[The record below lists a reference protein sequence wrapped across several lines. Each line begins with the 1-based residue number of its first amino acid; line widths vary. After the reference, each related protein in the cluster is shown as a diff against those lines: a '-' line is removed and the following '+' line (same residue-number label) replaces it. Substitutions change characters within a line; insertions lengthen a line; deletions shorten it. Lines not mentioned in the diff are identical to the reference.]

1 MNANIFIVI
10 FCAHIQCINCEDA
23 IEFQLSCPIGSRAY
37 GLTGYGQA
45 EIEEETK
52 LHSICLFCKND
63 LNKSSLHSEM
73 CVRNIDVANKLG
85 TNYDLKTI
93 PCYNLIIDNEVCNR
107 LYNVSICTLDL
118 KYKLDS
124 NLSKRIEI
132 QSNHECET
140 QPKPN
145 QQAVEMSCPN
155 SATFENTFSRITQFK
170 NETGPYISLN
180 SSCIICTEKG
190 NTGLSG
196 RYEFTVC
203 STARPAQPNDEVKT
217 DIYDW
222 PSTKLDEEQ
231 RKQMCGYR
239 LNKYHKHFLPEN
251 LIPCNF
257 KVILL

>member
-63 LNKSSLHSEM
+63 LNISSLHSEM
-73 CVRNIDVANKLG
+73 CVRNIDVANRLG
-85 TNYDLKTI
+85 TNYNLKTI
-93 PCYNLIIDNEVCNR
+93 PCYNLIIHNEDCNR
-107 LYNVSICTLDL
+107 LYTVSICIMDL

-124 NLSKRIEI
+124 NLSKLIEM

-145 QQAVEMSCPN
+145 QQAVDMSCPN

-170 NETGPYISLN
+170 NGPSISVN

-239 LNKYHKHFLPEN
+239 LNKSHKHFIPEN
-251 LIPCNF
+251 LIPCNY

>member
-10 FCAHIQCINCEDA
+10 FCAYIQCINCEDA

-63 LNKSSLHSEM
+63 LNISSLHSEM

-93 PCYNLIIDNEVCNR
+93 PCYNLIIDNEDCNR
-107 LYNVSICTLDL
+107 LYTVSICTMDL

-124 NLSKRIEI
+124 NLSKPIEI
-132 QSNHECET
+132 QSNHECKT

-145 QQAVEMSCPN
+145 QQAVNMSCPN
-155 SATFENTFSRITQFK
+155 SATFKNTFSRITQFK
-170 NETGPYISLN
+170 NETGPYITVN
-180 SSCIICTEKG
+180 SSCIICTEKA

-203 STARPAQPNDEVKT
+203 SSAHPAQPNDEVKT

-222 PSTKLDEEQ
+222 PSTKLHEEQ

-239 LNKYHKHFLPEN
+239 FNKYHKHFLPEN
-251 LIPCNF
+251 LIPCNY

>member
-1 MNANIFIVI
+1 M
-10 FCAHIQCINCEDA
+10 
-23 IEFQLSCPIGSRAY
+23 
-37 GLTGYGQA
+37 
-45 EIEEETK
+45 
-52 LHSICLFCKND
+52 
-63 LNKSSLHSEM
+63 
-73 CVRNIDVANKLG
+73 
-85 TNYDLKTI
+85 
-93 PCYNLIIDNEVCNR
+93 
-107 LYNVSICTLDL
+107 DL

-124 NLSKRIEI
+124 NLSKPIEI

-145 QQAVEMSCPN
+145 QQAVDMSCPN
-155 SATFENTFSRITQFK
+155 SATFEKTFSRITQFK

-203 STARPAQPNDEVKT
+203 SSARPAQPNDEVKT

-251 LIPCNF
+251 LIPCNY

>member
-10 FCAHIQCINCEDA
+10 FCAYIQCINCEDA

-63 LNKSSLHSEM
+63 LNISSLHSEM
-73 CVRNIDVANKLG
+73 CVRNIDVANRLG
-85 TNYDLKTI
+85 TNYNLKTI
-93 PCYNLIIDNEVCNR
+93 PCYNLIIDNEYCNR
-107 LYNVSICTLDL
+107 LYTVSICIMDL

-124 NLSKRIEI
+124 NLSKPIEM

-145 QQAVEMSCPN
+145 QQAVDMSCPN

>member
-1 MNANIFIVI
+1 MMFLITFSED
-10 FCAHIQCINCEDA
+10 INCEDE

-37 GLTGYGQA
+37 GLHGYQQA

-52 LHSICLFCKND
+52 LHSICLFCKNN
-63 LNKSSLHSEM
+63 LNISSLHSEM

-93 PCYNLIIDNEVCNR
+93 PCYNLIIHNEDCNR
-107 LYNVSICTLDL
+107 LYTVSICTMDL

-124 NLSKRIEI
+124 NLSKPIEI

-145 QQAVEMSCPN
+145 QQAVNMSCPN
-155 SATFENTFSRITQFK
+155 SATFKNTFSRITQFK
-170 NETGPYISLN
+170 NETGPYITVN
-180 SSCIICTEKG
+180 SSCIICTEKA

-251 LIPCNF
+251 LIPCNY